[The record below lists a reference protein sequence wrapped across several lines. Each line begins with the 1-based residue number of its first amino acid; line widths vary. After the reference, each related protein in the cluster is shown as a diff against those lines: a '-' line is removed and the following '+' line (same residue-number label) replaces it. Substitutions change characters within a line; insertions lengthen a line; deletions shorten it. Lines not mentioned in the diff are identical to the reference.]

1 MKLFKQSEALEK
13 ESAQYWVLG
22 FSVLGFCSATE
33 LEKVFWVI
41 GQESLT
47 VLWAGKMLPSA
58 ELSFYNGMNR
68 PVQTVV
74 HVPRN

>member
-13 ESAQYWVLG
+13 GSSQDGFWG
-22 FSVLGFCSATE
+22 FSVLEFCSATE

-47 VLWAGKMLPSA
+47 VLWAGKMLLSA
-58 ELSFYNGMNR
+58 ELSFYNDMTQ

>member
-13 ESAQYWVLG
+13 GSAQDGEPG

-47 VLWAGKMLPSA
+47 VLWAGRMLPSA
-58 ELSFYNGMNR
+58 ELSFCNDMNQ
-68 PVQTVV
+68 PVQIVV